1 MIGHDRT
8 TGAVKHQQSTSKI
21 ISKCLQAETQ
31 HLLATE
37 TNARGLSLS
46 NLFKRRH
53 LRSLQ
58 YRQPS
63 ASNIVSCFCFDIEL
77 LCVHVF
83 HCLCQQVTR
92 KVEESYKFIVKTKLL
107 LHTTVFTPEDSCTRN
122 LYMKHHLDQNF
133 FTPNTFYTHQ
143 KRSVAV
149 QIEFEHLSKTFVQN
163 HSPGGC

>member
-31 HLLATE
+31 YLLATE

-63 ASNIVSCFCFDIEL
+63 ASDIVSCFCFDIEL

-92 KVEESYKFIVKTKLL
+92 KVEESYKFIVKTKIAFTHNSFFTRRLLYEKPVHETPSRPELFYTKYL
-107 LHTTVFTPEDSCTRN
+107 LHTPETV
-122 LYMKHHLDQNF
+122 
-133 FTPNTFYTHQ
+133 
-143 KRSVAV
+143 RSGTDWIWAL
-149 QIEFEHLSKTFVQN
+149 E
-163 HSPGGC
+163 